1 MKTSGQQFL
10 SPSVQLNC
18 DRCGGLLVPDFCTD
32 LHNVT
37 GEFDCSTLRCVQC
50 GDVIDPVI
58 QQNRR
63 LQQTN
68 ALNQGGLPWIV

>member
-1 MKTSGQQFL
+1 MRAHKQRL
-10 SPSVQLNC
+10 VSPSVPNC

-32 LHNVT
+32 LSTIT
-37 GEFDCSTLRCVQC
+37 GEFECATSRCVQC

-58 QQNRR
+58 QRNRR